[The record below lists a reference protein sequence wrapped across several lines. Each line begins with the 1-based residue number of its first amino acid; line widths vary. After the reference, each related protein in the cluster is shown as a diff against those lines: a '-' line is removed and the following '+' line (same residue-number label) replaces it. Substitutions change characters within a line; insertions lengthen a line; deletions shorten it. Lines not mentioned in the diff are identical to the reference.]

1 MPKRLTLLL
10 LLSACPA
17 FGQEAWLTVLGDPAN
32 PVINTIQV
40 NPVPLSISDAGRMLR
55 VRVSRSAHRTS
66 WDGVPYR
73 SYESTVL
80 FDCVNNTARY
90 VQITYYKQPAWS
102 GQAYKSVNYLAS
114 VPRWMQFRE
123 VEPNPNERIVQA
135 ACGAGRIDSAAP
147 ALAPAASAPSGARP
161 RR

>member
-1 MPKRLTLLL
+1 MFKRLYLLL

-17 FGQEAWLTVLGDPAN
+17 FGQGTWLTVLGDPAN
-32 PVINTIQV
+32 PVVNTIQV
-40 NPVPLSISDAGRMLR
+40 DPTPLSVTDGGRVLK
-55 VRVSRSAHRTS
+55 VRVSRSADRTS

-90 VQITYYKQPAWS
+90 MRITYYKQPAWN
-102 GQAYKSVNYLAS
+102 GAAKAVDYGPT

-123 VEPNPNERIVQA
+123 VEPNPHERIVHA
-135 ACGAGRIDSAAP
+135 ACGGGRVDAVQ
-147 ALAPAASAPSGARP
+147 PAAAGARK
-161 RR
+161 